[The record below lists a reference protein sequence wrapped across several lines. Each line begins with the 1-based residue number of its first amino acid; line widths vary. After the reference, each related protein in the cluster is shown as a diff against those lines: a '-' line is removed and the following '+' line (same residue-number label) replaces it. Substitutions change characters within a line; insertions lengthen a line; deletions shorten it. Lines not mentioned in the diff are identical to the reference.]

1 MNNTVTESKLK
12 KNKFTLLLLVLSG
25 ALIYAL
31 PYFKGYYYDVYTELF
46 NLNATQYAS
55 LGSVFGLVGIF
66 GYLFGGFISDK
77 FSTRKL
83 MVFSLIGTG
92 LLGFVLLTF
101 PPYPVVF
108 AIHALWGVTSLL
120 TYWSPLVKATRSI
133 ANPDEQGK
141 AFGFMEGGRG
151 IVNIIHASGMLALF
165 SVITRA
171 TNSKTGLITLIA
183 GYSVIN
189 IVLGIL
195 LFVKFKDPYEPVK
208 ETNGKKELIN
218 IPLLKKLLKM
228 PTTWLAVII
237 IFTSYTMMIN
247 YYYFTPYTTEV
258 FGATTVIAAAF
269 TIFSQYCRPIGSG
282 LTGVIADKIGSS
294 NILAICFV
302 IMIVGIFGITYTPGS
317 PSLIYIVLA
326 FAGAIY
332 ASMYGIQ
339 AMHYAILEEGDYPLE
354 TTGTLTSIICTLG
367 YSAEFITP
375 LIGGVLLDKFPGAT
389 GYRYFFTFLG
399 VLAIIGLVSTFAWM
413 YLTKE
418 KRAEI
423 ARKRKGITVKG
434 GAMQSN

>member
-1 MNNTVTESKLK
+1 MNNTYTESKLK

-31 PYFKGYYYDVYTELF
+31 PYFKGYYYDVYIELF
-46 NLNATQYAS
+46 NLTATQFAS
-55 LGSVFGLVGIF
+55 LGSVFGFISIF
-66 GYLFGGFISDK
+66 GYLFGGFIADK

-83 MVFSLIGTG
+83 MVFSLISTG

-108 AIHALWGVTSLL
+108 GIHALWAVTSIV

-151 IVNIIHASGMLALF
+151 VVNIVHASAMLALF
-165 SVITRA
+165 SVIAGSTSNR
-171 TNSKTGLITLIA
+171 SGLMTIII
-183 GYSVIN
+183 GYSIIN

-195 LFVKFKDPYEPVK
+195 LFVKFKDPYDPVV
-208 ETNGKKELIN
+208 ETNGKKEFIN
-218 IPLLKKLLKM
+218 VPLLKKLLKM

-237 IFTSYTMMIN
+237 IFTSYAMIIN

-258 FGATTVIAAAF
+258 FGATTVVAAAF

-282 LTGVIADKIGSS
+282 LTGIIADKIGSS
-294 NILAICFV
+294 KILAICFI
-302 IMIVGIFGITYTPGS
+302 IMIVGIFGLTYTPGN
-317 PSLIYIVLA
+317 PSFIYVVLV

-339 AMHYAILEEGDYPLE
+339 AMHYAILEEGDYPIE
-354 TTGTLTSIICTLG
+354 TTGTLTAIICTLG

-375 LIGGVLLDKFPGAT
+375 LIGGVLLDKFPGVA

-399 VLAIIGLVSTFAWM
+399 VLAILGLISTFAWM

-418 KRAEI
+418 KRFEI
-423 ARKRKGITVKG
+423 ADKRKEIAIKA
-434 GAMQSN
+434 GAAQKN